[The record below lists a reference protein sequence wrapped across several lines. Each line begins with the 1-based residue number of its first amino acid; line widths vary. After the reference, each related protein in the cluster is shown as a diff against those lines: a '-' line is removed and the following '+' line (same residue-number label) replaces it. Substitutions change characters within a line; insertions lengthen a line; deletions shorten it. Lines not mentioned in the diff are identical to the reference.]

1 MHLEKVVGRIY
12 FEERKASL
20 ERYVVDEL
28 QRHTRLAFAYVV
40 VAILAT
46 FGVFLTPF
54 SPQIK
59 GLGLL
64 LVIVLSRLALNKFL
78 LPPNLRRF
86 LRQNRAEMKDL
97 TKRVRQF
104 NDAFAAHEKAV
115 ELLESMGNKREQTMK
130 PEWLKK
136 SHSSLETE
144 ADNFLNRHAE
154 AAGVDYEHFRKR
166 HPPNPGREFNK
177 KVRRLQ
183 QLEKSL
189 AGLNFDP
196 KYADKSNDSSYLTA
210 KDLRAQLEQERQ
222 NLGLPESALP
232 PRRVKLL

>member
-28 QRHTRLAFAYVV
+28 QRHTGFVFACVV

-46 FGVFLTPF
+46 FGVFFTPF
-54 SPQIK
+54 SPQIN

-64 LVIVLSRLALNKFL
+64 LVLVLSGLTLNKFL

-97 TKRVRQF
+97 TRRVRQF
-104 NDAFAAHEKAV
+104 NNAWEAHQEAV
-115 ELLESMGNKREQTMK
+115 EFLESTGKKHTQTMTA
-130 PEWLKK
+130 EWFEKY
-136 SHSSLETE
+136 HSSLETE
-144 ADNFLNRHAE
+144 VDNFLNRHAD
-154 AAGVDYEHFRKR
+154 AAGVDLEHFKKR
-166 HPPNPGREFNK
+166 HPPNPKYEFK
-177 KVRRLQ
+177 KRVRRLQ

-189 AGLNFDP
+189 AELNFDP
-196 KYADKSNDSSYLTA
+196 RHADKPNVHDYLTA
-210 KDLRAQLEQERQ
+210 EDLRAQLEQERIE
-222 NLGLPESALP
+222 LGLPESALP